1 MGRIKHENCAYPN
14 CTECKKEDCDMEQN
28 DIAALLKRRRYQN
41 ELEKHRE
48 LQRNYRQKV
57 KDNLPHCNE
66 CENCIL
72 VLKDKGDGFRRLC
85 ISEMRLIE
93 QKVSNSPQWCKKR
106 TPSEDY
112 LKRRNDILK
121 QKKEK
126 YRERNIG

>member
-1 MGRIKHENCAYPN
+1 MIDCAYPN
-14 CTECKKEDCDMEQN
+14 CEKCEREDCDIEQK
-28 DIAALLKRRRYQN
+28 DIAAMLKRRRWNNNPEKYREKQN
-41 ELEKHRE
+41 L
-48 LQRNYRQKV
+48 YRDKL
-57 KDNLPHCNE
+57 KENLPHCDK

-72 VLKDKGDGFRRLC
+72 VKKDKGDGFRRLC

-93 QKVSNSPQWCKKR
+93 QKVSNSPQWCEKR

-112 LKRRNDILK
+112 IKRREKMLK